1 MTIVRGAFSNLIAPG
16 YRKVI
21 FDTYRERPVEGNKLV
36 NMGRAN
42 RAYIED
48 VNMAGFG
55 TLLEKPEGGR
65 VIYQDPLQGN
75 PKRYTFSTYGLG
87 FRITQEMMEDDLYG
101 IVGNKFSRALGRS
114 VRHNFEVVAHSI
126 LNNAF
131 NPLFYGFEAGIPL
144 VSTLHGNLRGGTQSN
159 RPAVDADLSLTTL
172 QAAVEAFHGWTDES
186 GLQIADSPRYLV
198 TGVSNMWVAGVLLG
212 ATLLPGGNFNDPNI
226 IKNLGLTHIISHYI
240 TDPDAWFLLSSDHDM
255 NYFDRRMPTFSNT
268 DDFDTGDAKFK
279 VTRRN
284 GAGFGDWRGVYG
296 SPGA

>member
-172 QAAVEAFHGWTDES
+172 QAAVE
-186 GLQIADSPRYLV
+186 
-198 TGVSNMWVAGVLLG
+198 
-212 ATLLPGGNFNDPNI
+212 
-226 IKNLGLTHIISHYI
+226 
-240 TDPDAWFLLSSDHDM
+240 
-255 NYFDRRMPTFSNT
+255 
-268 DDFDTGDAKFK
+268 
-279 VTRRN
+279 
-284 GAGFGDWRGVYG
+284 
-296 SPGA
+296 